1 MKKRCNCTSGCQTSR
16 CSCKRNK
23 IACSTHCHP
32 SQVACKNTYEFS
44 PQQPTQPN
52 SFGVEF
58 TDDQITQAEQ
68 QEWFSD
74 RHITGALINLK
85 STFPG
90 IDGLQD
96 TVLQQNKSWEIPKGE
111 YVQIFNVNDNHWVTT
126 SNIGADAN
134 HINIFDSQPQRY
146 SLEQMDMF
154 ARYHHSTSDKITFN
168 VMNVQ
173 KQKNSFDC
181 GPFALAFA
189 TSLLHA
195 QDPTQLVFMDPRAH
209 LISCFN
215 CNELGNGCVWG
226 QYHTTRN
233 KHNP

>member
-1 MKKRCNCTSGCQTSR
+1 MT
-16 CSCKRNK
+16 
-23 IACSTHCHP
+23 IM
-32 SQVACKNTYEFS
+32 
-44 PQQPTQPN
+44 
-52 SFGVEF
+52 
-58 TDDQITQAEQ
+58 
-68 QEWFSD
+68 
-74 RHITGALINLK
+74 
-85 STFPG
+85 
-90 IDGLQD
+90 
-96 TVLQQNKSWEIPKGE
+96 
-111 YVQIFNVNDNHWVTT
+111 HWVTT
-126 SNIGADAN
+126 SNIGADVN

-209 LISCFN
+209 LISCFK
-215 CNELGNGCVWG
+215 NG
-226 QYHTTRN
+226 QITPFPATTDYRQPRVKGSTPKYLHCTCRGIDTGSLMTGCDGESCQEWVHN
-233 KHNP
+233 YCEFGGKKHSGDWFCSQCA